1 MEFCVPPGK
10 VVVGDGRW
18 VLLDLGVVVI
28 SFLKMGYPG
37 SQIKLV
43 LAREAQ
49 VLVDASADLGVRLGY
64 IRGLAHRLVGATNAL
79 LLPMVHVL
87 LEKELAI
94 AASHIGEFRPHQV
107 PDGTRWVPN
116 GHLDQVEA
124 VALPLGQQELHA
136 DAALLVRHPLLHISR
151 QSVVL
156 DGEEVGF
163 LESRD
168 HLLVG
173 LEQDVAVPHV
183 PEMVLGVSDEMFLK
197 SMTRLC
203 CDNRFE
209 FCKVAA
215 AASVLPVH
223 DGRLDDV
230 AFAEVYVAVAVVRVE
245 IGVEV
250 LLFHPI
256 ELICIQSDLV
266 HLLKLILQVP
276 LHELLAC
283 LSRGLGEGRL
293 LGLHVVAHDRMLL
306 AHPMPVVVLNVPDA
320 VARPV
325 EGLPAAH
332 HPAGQLACDTL
343 KLRDMRCQLLVGVEL
358 GPAGL
363 APPERPAV
371 GCVSMLAD
379 RALGREGRLA
389 QSAWPGQGNP
399 MRSRNI
405 SA

>member
-1 MEFCVPPGK
+1 
-10 VVVGDGRW
+10 
-18 VLLDLGVVVI
+18 
-28 SFLKMGYPG
+28 
-37 SQIKLV
+37 
-43 LAREAQ
+43 
-49 VLVDASADLGVRLGY
+49 
-64 IRGLAHRLVGATNAL
+64 
-79 LLPMVHVL
+79 
-87 LEKELAI
+87 
-94 AASHIGEFRPHQV
+94 
-107 PDGTRWVPN
+107 
-116 GHLDQVEA
+116 
-124 VALPLGQQELHA
+124 
-136 DAALLVRHPLLHISR
+136 
-151 QSVVL
+151 
-156 DGEEVGF
+156 
-163 LESRD
+163 
-168 HLLVG
+168 
-173 LEQDVAVPHV
+173 
-183 PEMVLGVSDEMFLK
+183 MVLGVSDKMLLK
-197 SMTRLC
+197 SITRLC
-203 CDNRFE
+203 CDYRFE

-215 AASVLPVH
+215 AASMLPVH
-223 DGRLDDV
+223 DCSFDDV
-230 AFAEVYVAVAVVRVE
+230 AFAEVHVAVEVVRVE
-245 IGVEV
+245 IGVKV
-250 LLFHPI
+250 LLFHLI
-256 ELICIQSDLV
+256 EIIYIQSYLV

-343 KLRDMRCQLLVGVEL
+343 KLRDMRCQLRVGVEL